1 MKSPYKFIVEPIGG
15 KRYDNVKK
23 VGDSELI
30 ISSDIEDFRS
40 AQRIAVVK
48 ATPINYN
55 GPIKAGSLVVVHH
68 NVFRLYF
75 GQDGN
80 KKYSSA
86 FFKDDMFF
94 VQPDRIYLYKNDW
107 SQDWQSLNPWC
118 FVSPIVNDD
127 DWVNDSKKEYWGIVK
142 YANDSLEG
150 LGVNV
155 GDTVSYQ
162 PDTEYE
168 FTIDDELMY
177 RMYTRNICLKK

>member
-1 MKSPYKFIVEPIGG
+1 MRSPYKFIVEPVGG
-15 KRYDNVKK
+15 KRYDNTKK
-23 VGDSELI
+23 VGDKELI

-40 AQRIAVVK
+40 SQRLAVVI
-48 ATPINYN
+48 ATPIGYD
-55 GPIKAGSLVVVHH
+55 GPIKDGAIIVVHH

-107 SQDWQSLNPWC
+107 SQDWQSLTPWC
-118 FVSPIVNDD
+118 FVSPIKNDD
-127 DWVNDSKKEYWGIVK
+127 NWVNASLKEYWGEVQFSNKDLI
-142 YANDSLEG
+142 D
-150 LGVNV
+150 LGVNN
-155 GDTVSYQ
+155 GDIVSFQ

-168 FTIDDELMY
+168 FTIDDKLMY
-177 RMYTRNICLKK
+177 RMYTSNICLKK